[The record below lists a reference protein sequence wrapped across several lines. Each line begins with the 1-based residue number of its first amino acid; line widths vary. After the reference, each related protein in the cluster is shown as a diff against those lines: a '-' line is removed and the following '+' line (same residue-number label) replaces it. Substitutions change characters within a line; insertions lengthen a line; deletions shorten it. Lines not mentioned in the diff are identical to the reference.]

1 MALSLTAEQKNISSL
16 FYNEDQYI
24 IPEFQRPYCWTNET
38 SYQLYTDIM
47 TYYYAQEDF
56 FVGNI
61 VMARSDEHQNKP
73 QVVDGQQRM
82 ITLWLWMKSLTLL
95 VPAMGK
101 LKEGVSLLTWDDDA
115 HEVPK
120 LKSNVIDSS
129 DPKLLN
135 DIWKLNVVQVEELL
149 LQNRMR
155 IASQVLRNF
164 LDIYSWLKETLEDV
178 SEEEKRKFVKFFI
191 YKVYLLPIELKGKT
205 EDEANERAL
214 MIFETI
220 NNRGQNLEDAD
231 IFKAKLYNKAVS
243 VGRKADFLNRWIRIK
258 DECDSLDISI
268 EDLFKYYSHILRG
281 KKGITTFET
290 SLRDFFT
297 KGPNAPIII
306 SDYEQVTDELS
317 HVLDVLQMTGGDA
330 EEISDLGMWLKI
342 LKMYSNKFPMFAIVS
357 YLYKYGKDEGY
368 IDFLKL
374 LTRVCYSYG
383 PSTTVKFT
391 IYNIIADIFSEVVKK
406 KKSVDYCMP
415 NLESLNTR
423 FQSKKG
429 FILLTYYIVVKQP
442 LIGTLNIERILR
454 PSQITTEDEIIRNM
468 VFQLGNFFIIDKTS
482 DTIENDYNHLF
493 FEFKYKNIRSVS
505 ELLSMVKERTQKLL
519 LVLYD
524 FLADKQ

>member
-24 IPEFQRPYCWTNET
+24 IPEFQRPYCWTYDT

-95 VPAMGK
+95 VPTMGK
-101 LKEGVSLLTWDDDA
+101 LKEGVSLQTWDEDEHA
-115 HEVPK
+115 VSK
-120 LKSNVIDSS
+120 VKSNVIDSS
-129 DPKLLN
+129 DPKQLEY
-135 DIWKLNVVQVEELL
+135 IWKMNSAQAEELL
-149 LQNRMR
+149 SRNRKKSD
-155 IASQVLRNF
+155 SQVLRNF
-164 LDIYSWLKETLEDV
+164 LDIYSWLKNTFTDV

-205 EDEANERAL
+205 EEEANDRAL

-243 VGRKADFLNRWIRIK
+243 VGRKTDFLDRWIRIK
-258 DECDSLDISI
+258 DECESLDISI

-281 KKGITTFET
+281 KKGITTFEA

-317 HVLDVLQMTGGDA
+317 HVLDVLQMSEGDS

-391 IYNIIADIFSEVVKK
+391 IYNIIADIFSEVIKEK
-406 KKSVDYCMP
+406 RSVDYCMP

-423 FQSKKG
+423 YHLKKG
-429 FILLTYYIVVKQP
+429 LILLTYYIVVKQP
-442 LIGTLNIERILR
+442 VIGAPSVERILR
-454 PSQITTEDEIIRNM
+454 PSKTTNVDETIRNL
-468 VFQLGNFFIIDKTS
+468 VFQLGNFFIIDRINDS
-482 DTIENDYNHLF
+482 VENDYNRLF
-493 FEFKYKNIRSVS
+493 FDFKYKNIKSGE

-519 LVLYD
+519 PILYD